1 VDSRSLTVGMNRNF
15 KTQFESQLGRTLMEK
30 EEQAFWEAI
39 NPASTKEQVQRA
51 SERLYDPLKT
61 RGVKVQD

>member
-1 VDSRSLTVGMNRNF
+1 MNRNF
-15 KTQFESQLGRTLMEK
+15 KTQFESELGCTLMEK

-39 NPASTKEQVQRA
+39 NPGSTKEQVQRA
-51 SERLYDPLKT
+51 SEWLYDLLKT